1 MRAIVV
7 DDYPPFLTALIALL
21 SGKSGIEVVGQAHN
35 GEDALKLAAAV
46 RPELVLV
53 DFTMP
58 GMNGIE
64 VARKLKSVPIE
75 PKPKV
80 IVMSFHAE
88 PEYKDMALQAGA
100 DGYLVKTEIHQEL
113 LPLLRRI
120 MG

>member
-21 SGKSGIEVVGQAHN
+21 SGKNGIEVVGQAHN
-35 GEDALKLAAAV
+35 GEDALKLAADV
-46 RPELVLV
+46 KPELVLV

-64 VARKLKSVPIE
+64 VAKRLKSAPAA
-75 PKPKV
+75 PKV

-100 DGYLVKTEIHQEL
+100 DGYVVKTEIHQEL

-120 MG
+120 TG